1 MIADDATFCR
11 GASAVVLD
19 SPERIREIREIIDRK
34 PSLKYFYRE
43 IYRRYAD
50 CLKRCPAKGLALELG
65 SGGGF
70 AGERVPELIT
80 SDILP
85 YEGMDLAADG
95 TMLPFRDGS
104 LRFVCMTNVFH
115 HIPDVE
121 LFFRETQRCL
131 VPGGRILIVDQ
142 HPGLIS
148 RPLLKYLHHEPFVH
162 DAAEWRFVT
171 TGPLSGANGALPWLV
186 FVRDREKFARLFPR
200 LGIVGYSPRT
210 PLGYWLA
217 GGLKRWNLLPRR
229 VIGTVERLD
238 RLLLRCSSSFA
249 SFADI
254 EIVKT

>member
-1 MIADDATFCR
+1 MKSRLPQRKNGGTD
-11 GASAVVLD
+11 LN
-19 SPERIREIREIIDRK
+19 SPARIREIREIIDRK
-34 PSLKYFYRE
+34 PSLRHFYRE
-43 IYRRYAD
+43 IYLRYAD
-50 CLKRCPAKGLALELG
+50 CLKRCPAKGLSLELG

-70 AGERVPELIT
+70 AGECVPELIA

-85 YEGMDLAADG
+85 YEGMDMVADG
-95 TMLPFRDGS
+95 TMLPFHDGS

-115 HIPDVE
+115 HIPDVG
-121 LFFRETQRCL
+121 LLFREIQRCL

-148 RPLLKYLHHEPFVH
+148 GPLLKYLHHEPF
-162 DAAEWRFVT
+162 DNSAAEWRFVT

-186 FVRDREKFARLFPR
+186 FVRDRERFHRLFPR
-200 LGIVGYSPRT
+200 LEIVGYSPHT

-217 GGLKRWNLLPRR
+217 GGLKRWNLIPRR
-229 VIGTVERLD
+229 AIGIVERLD
-238 RLLLRCSSSFA
+238 RLLLRCSSGFG